1 MARTKKK
8 ILFINGHLNAGGVER
23 SLIDVIKH
31 MDFDSYDVDLL
42 LLESYGDYLSEI
54 PDKVN
59 VFLYPVA
66 QASGPLIPSLFIF
79 FIKGNFFLFFMRIII
94 YMKSLFGEKIL
105 VLSRPLFRKVSS
117 SYDAIISYRTD
128 ISTAMGA
135 YVFKAKHKI
144 TWWHHGEKNFSGKR
158 QMVIS
163 EQYKKMNY
171 IVAVSTS
178 TANMLL
184 KEFPMISSK
193 LMVIP
198 NMVCEDD
205 LRTKAEALMI
215 IPKTD
220 TFNIV
225 TVGRMSPEKNIT
237 LCIKT
242 ALKLMERHFL
252 FHWYIIGSGHEFEKI
267 SAQIRQNKLENHIT
281 LIGTLA
287 NPYPYIKEAH
297 LLFHPS
303 LVESQG
309 LTILEAMALETPVIC
324 VKSEGPKE
332 FIQDGINGFFIE
344 NDSEVA
350 CYKIIEVLSA
360 DNSQIIENAKNAI
373 KKYSPTCI
381 TKKIEDL
388 INS

>member
-23 SLIDVIKH
+23 SLIDVITH
-31 MDFDSYDVDLL
+31 MDYDSYDIDLL
-42 LLESYGDYLSEI
+42 LLESYGDYISEI
-54 PDKVN
+54 PEEVN

-66 QASGPLIPSLFIF
+66 QASGPFIPSLFKF
-79 FIKGNFFLFFMRIII
+79 LIKGNFFLFFMRIIVFMESI
-94 YMKSLFGEKIL
+94 FGEKIL
-105 VLSRPLFRKVSS
+105 VLSRPLFTKVSS
-117 SYDAIISYRTD
+117 SYNTIISYRSD

-144 TWWHHGEKNFSGKR
+144 SWWHHGEKNFSGER
-158 QMVIS
+158 QMVLS
-163 EQYKKMNY
+163 EQYKRMSY
-171 IVAVSTS
+171 IVAVSTF
-178 TANMLL
+178 TANMLR

-193 LMVIP
+193 LVVIP
-198 NMVCEDD
+198 NMICEDD
-205 LRTKAEALMI
+205 LKTKAESPI
-215 IPKTD
+215 KIPKTD

-225 TVGRMSPEKNIT
+225 TVGRMSPEKNMM

-242 ALKLMERHFL
+242 ALKLKEKHIH
-252 FHWYIIGSGHEFEKI
+252 FHWNIIGSGQEFEKV
-267 SAQIRQNKLENHIT
+267 SAQIGQNKLENHIT

-287 NPYPYIKEAH
+287 NPYPYIKKAH

-350 CYKIIEVLSA
+350 CNKIIDVLSA
-360 DNSQIIENAKNAI
+360 DNSQIIENAKNTI
-373 KKYSPTCI
+373 RRYSPSYI
-381 TKKIEDL
+381 TKKIENL